1 MLESKAIKGATRWR
15 GWMKGAMRD
24 VMKDASNNTM
34 KDALKGATQ
43 GAMRYVMKDAS
54 NNTMKDALKGAASG
68 AMKDAP
74 NNAMKDALKGA
85 MKGAMKNVIKDAPKG
100 AINSAMTGTIR
111 DTARRT
117 ASVLLVAA
125 LATGGLMASGQAW
138 AESDAVKELAAP
150 PAIQL
155 PLKPSPE
162 FAKFPRY
169 AGMLGKR
176 QIVLRL
182 GPKTDDP
189 SGVHGEY
196 QYTDTGEVI
205 LIAGDRDG
213 DTLEVEESNDGT
225 HITGNW
231 VGKFAADGSVAG
243 DRMNVDDSDPQPFDL
258 HPLAAGQAVPA
269 PGAPAQEPA
278 AASATPASSAGQ
290 AGQAAQ
296 AASGTGAPGG
306 ARPVN
311 GVNNLTT
318 GE

>member
-1 MLESKAIKGATRWR
+1 MRELKATNRRR
-15 GWMKGAMRD
+15 GWA
-24 VMKDASNNTM
+24 VMS
-34 KDALKGATQ
+34 L
-43 GAMRYVMKDAS
+43 
-54 NNTMKDALKGAASG
+54 
-68 AMKDAP
+68 
-74 NNAMKDALKGA
+74 
-85 MKGAMKNVIKDAPKG
+85 
-100 AINSAMTGTIR
+100 
-111 DTARRT
+111 
-117 ASVLLVAA
+117 AA
-125 LATGGLMASGQAW
+125 LLCAGAGALMPAPAS

-150 PAIQL
+150 PPIQL

-169 AGMLGKR
+169 AGMLGSR

-182 GPKTDDP
+182 GAKTDDP

-243 DRMNVDDSDPQPFDL
+243 DRMNVDDSEPQPFDL
-258 HPLAAGQAVPA
+258 KPLAAGRAVPA
-269 PGAPAQEPA
+269 PGTPAVGANQAAPKPQSATGGAAPASA
-278 AASATPASSAGQ
+278 AAI
-290 AGQAAQ
+290 
-296 AASGTGAPGG
+296 GG
-306 ARPVN
+306 HAVG
-311 GVNNLTT
+311 GVSNLQT

>member
-1 MLESKAIKGATRWR
+1 MRELKAK
-15 GWMKGAMRD
+15 KGAMRRRGW
-24 VMKDASNNTM
+24 K
-34 KDALKGATQ
+34 
-43 GAMRYVMKDAS
+43 
-54 NNTMKDALKGAASG
+54 
-68 AMKDAP
+68 
-74 NNAMKDALKGA
+74 
-85 MKGAMKNVIKDAPKG
+85 
-100 AINSAMTGTIR
+100 AISVA
-111 DTARRT
+111 
-117 ASVLLVAA
+117 VLLCAGAWA
-125 LATGGLMASGQAW
+125 LTPAPAW

-150 PAIQL
+150 PPIQL

-169 AGMLGKR
+169 AGMLGSR

-182 GPKTDDP
+182 GAKTDDP

-196 QYTDTGEVI
+196 QFTDTGEVI

-258 HPLAAGQAVPA
+258 KPLAAGQAVPA
-269 PGAPAQEPA
+269 PGAPAA
-278 AASATPASSAGQ
+278 AAAAAAAAGPATGKATAPAS
-290 AGQAAQ
+290 AAT
-296 AASGTGAPGG
+296 ASGHAVGG
-306 ARPVN
+306 VS
-311 GVNNLTT
+311 NLQT

>member
-1 MLESKAIKGATRWR
+1 
-15 GWMKGAMRD
+15 MRQRCCCWP
-24 VMKDASNNTM
+24 V
-34 KDALKGATQ
+34 
-43 GAMRYVMKDAS
+43 R
-54 NNTMKDALKGAASG
+54 
-68 AMKDAP
+68 
-74 NNAMKDALKGA
+74 
-85 MKGAMKNVIKDAPKG
+85 
-100 AINSAMTGTIR
+100 
-111 DTARRT
+111 AR
-117 ASVLLVAA
+117 LLPA
-125 LATGGLMASGQAW
+125 QAR
-138 AESDAVKELAAP
+138 AQSDAVKELAAP
-150 PAIQL
+150 PPIQL

-169 AGMLGKR
+169 AGMLGTR

-231 VGKFAADGSVAG
+231 VGKFAADGTLAG

-258 HPLAAGQAVPA
+258 RPLAAGQPVPA
-269 PGAPAQEPA
+269 PGAAAQPPA
-278 AASATPASSAGQ
+278 AGATPSSPPAP
-290 AGQAAQ
+290 
-296 AASGTGAPGG
+296 AASGAHT
-306 ARPVN
+306 VN
-311 GVNNLTT
+311 GVNNLSI

>member
-1 MLESKAIKGATRWR
+1 
-15 GWMKGAMRD
+15 
-24 VMKDASNNTM
+24 
-34 KDALKGATQ
+34 
-43 GAMRYVMKDAS
+43 
-54 NNTMKDALKGAASG
+54 
-68 AMKDAP
+68 
-74 NNAMKDALKGA
+74 
-85 MKGAMKNVIKDAPKG
+85 
-100 AINSAMTGTIR
+100 
-111 DTARRT
+111 
-117 ASVLLVAA
+117 LLPA
-125 LATGGLMASGQAW
+125 QAW
-138 AESDAVKELAAP
+138 AQSDAVKELAAP
-150 PAIQL
+150 PPIQL
-155 PLKPSPE
+155 PLRPSPE

-169 AGMLGKR
+169 AGTLGAR

-258 HPLAAGQAVPA
+258 RPLAAGQPVPA
-269 PGAPAQEPA
+269 PRAAAQPPA
-278 AASATPASSAGQ
+278 AVATPSASATPAA
-290 AGQAAQ
+290 
-296 AASGTGAPGG
+296 GG
-306 ARPVN
+306 AHTVN
-311 GVNNLTT
+311 GVNNLSI

>member
-1 MLESKAIKGATRWR
+1 MQESKATKGAGRR
-15 GWMKGAMRD
+15 CGW
-24 VMKDASNNTM
+24 
-34 KDALKGATQ
+34 L
-43 GAMRYVMKDAS
+43 RYTVKCTLSGTA
-54 NNTMKDALKGAASG
+54 AAVLLLAGAAG
-68 AMKDAP
+68 AGM
-74 NNAMKDALKGA
+74 L
-85 MKGAMKNVIKDAPKG
+85 
-100 AINSAMTGTIR
+100 
-111 DTARRT
+111 
-117 ASVLLVAA
+117 
-125 LATGGLMASGQAW
+125 ASGQAW

-150 PAIQL
+150 PPIQL

-258 HPLAAGQAVPA
+258 HPLAAGQAVPP

-278 AASATPASSAGQ
+278 AGSAPPAPP

-296 AASGTGAPGG
+296 AASGTGASGG
-306 ARPVN
+306 ARAVN